1 MGFLAP
7 WFLAGLA
14 VAALPLWLHLLR
26 QFKRTPLPFSSLM
39 FFERRVQSSTKHRRL
54 RYLTLL
60 SLRLLLLIL
69 LVLAFANPFVT
80 RVLPASGK
88 RTLTVIA
95 VDRSFSMRAGNRM
108 ARAKGEAEG
117 VIRSLGGRDMAQV
130 IAFDAHVESLTSM
143 DTNHPALTEAV
154 DSIQPGDLTSSYG
167 ELARALRILA
177 SSKGTRLQVHLF
189 SDMQQSSMPS
199 NFRDLQLGPD
209 TSLILHSAESGNV
222 ANWAVESVNT
232 AARIF
237 ETKHTKL
244 DATIAGWQTPSAPKK
259 VTLLLDG
266 RPVASQDISIS
277 ANGHASVQFL
287 GFDVPYGAHR
297 GALEITPHDDLAAD
311 DRFQFSVEHV
321 DPKPVLFLYAGGRGR
336 SAFYY
341 KAALESSGDTG
352 LRVEPFAVEQ
362 VSNRDLTPYAFVV
375 LNDVGELDAQATQKI
390 CNYVQAGGA
399 ALIVAGPATL
409 RAGRLPLSSGRPSP
423 DTQAQG
429 IGAVD
434 DQNPAMAGG
443 GHFQN
448 VQFFGATHIAFKP
461 GAAVIAKLAN
471 GTPLLTEEKMGEG
484 RALIFSSTLDNSTN
498 DFPLHASYLPFV
510 AQTARYLSGTEEAMG
525 SAVAG
530 SPISLRRTAADKTAA
545 DVISPD
551 GKHPLTLKEATT
563 ALSFDL
569 LGEGFYEIGRA
580 GGQRRSIAVH
590 ADRRESNLQ
599 PVPAETLELWRNTGG
614 TTFRQAEGVTP
625 DQVQPFSFWR
635 YLMIL
640 ALVAAVAES
649 MFGSQYLRK
658 ERGTA

>member
-54 RYLTLL
+54 RYFTLL
-60 SLRLLLLIL
+60 SLRILLLAL
-69 LVLAFANPFVT
+69 LALAFANPFVN
-80 RVLPASGK
+80 RILPASGK
-88 RTLTVIA
+88 RTLTVLA

-108 ARAKGEAEG
+108 ERAKAEAES
-117 VIRSLGGRDMAQV
+117 VIRSLGGRDMAEV

-143 DTNHPALTEAV
+143 DMNHAALTSAV
-154 DSIQPGDLTSSYG
+154 SSIQPNDLTSSYG

-177 SSKGTRLQVHLF
+177 ASKGTRLQVHLF

-199 NFRDLQLGPD
+199 NFRDLQLGSD
-209 TSLILHSAESGNV
+209 TALVLHSSEKGSV
-222 ANWAVESVNT
+222 PNWAVESVST
-232 AARIF
+232 APRIF
-237 ETKHTKL
+237 EAKHTRL
-244 DATIAGWQTPSAPKK
+244 DATLAGWQTPLASRK

-266 RPVASQDISIS
+266 KPVTSQEVSIP
-277 ANGHASVQFL
+277 ANGHATVQFL

-297 GALEITPHDDLAAD
+297 GALEITPHDDLAD
-311 DRFQFSVEHV
+311 DDHFRFSVEHA
-321 DPKPVLFLYAGGRGR
+321 DPKPVLFLYASGRGR

-341 KAALESSGDTG
+341 KAALESSGDIG

-375 LNDVGELDAQATQKI
+375 LNDVGELDPQATQKI

-409 RAGRLPLSSGRPSP
+409 RSGRLPLSSGRPSP
-423 DTQAQG
+423 DPQAQG
-429 IGAVD
+429 IGSVD
-434 DQNPAMAGG
+434 DQNPALAGG

-448 VQFFGATHIAFKP
+448 VQFFGATHITFKP

-484 RALIFSSTLDNSTN
+484 RALVFSSTLDNSTN
-498 DFPLHASYLPFV
+498 DFPLHAAYLPFV
-510 AQTARYLSGTEEAMG
+510 AQTARYLSGTEEALG
-525 SAVAG
+525 SVVAG
-530 SPISLRRTAADKTAA
+530 TPISLRKTAADKTAA
-545 DVISPD
+545 DVVSPD
-551 GKHPLTLKEATT
+551 GKHPLTLNQATNT
-563 ALSFDL
+563 LSFDL
-569 LGEGFYEIGRA
+569 LQEGFYEIGRA
-580 GGQRRSIAVH
+580 GGQRRLIAVH
-590 ADRRESNLQ
+590 ADRRESNLL
-599 PVPAETLELWRNTGG
+599 PVPNETLELWRNTGG
-614 TTFRQAEGVTP
+614 TASHQADGMTP
-625 DQVQPFSFWR
+625 EQVQPVSFWR
-635 YLMIL
+635 YLMVL

-649 MFGSQYLRK
+649 IFGSRYLRK
-658 ERGTA
+658 EKGTA

>member
-1 MGFLAP
+1 MGLLAP

-14 VAALPLWLHLLR
+14 VAALPFWLHLLR
-26 QFKRTPLPFSSLM
+26 KFKRTPLPFSSLM

-60 SLRLLLLIL
+60 SLRMLLLTL
-69 LVLAFANPFVT
+69 LALAFANPFIN

-88 RTLTVIA
+88 RMLTVIA
-95 VDRSFSMRAGNRM
+95 VDRSFSMRAGSRM
-108 ARAKGEAEG
+108 ARAKAGADSA
-117 VIRSLGGRDMAQV
+117 IHSLGGRDMAEV

-143 DTNHPALTEAV
+143 DMNRSALAAAV
-154 DSIQPGDLTSSYG
+154 DSIQPNDLTSSYG

-177 SSKGTRLQVHLF
+177 ASKGTRLQVHLF

-209 TSLILHSAESGNV
+209 TALILHSVDTGSAP
-222 ANWAVESVNT
+222 NWAIESVST
-232 AARIF
+232 APRIF

-244 DATIAGWQTPSAPKK
+244 DATLAGWQTPSASKK

-266 RPVASQDISIS
+266 KPVASQDISVP

-287 GFDVPYGAHR
+287 NFDVPYGAHR
-297 GALEITPHDDLAAD
+297 GAVEVTPHDDLAAD
-311 DRFQFSVEHV
+311 DHFQFSVEHA

-341 KAALESSGDTG
+341 KAALESSGETG

-375 LNDVGELDAQATQKI
+375 LNDVGELDPQVTQKI

-399 ALIVAGPATL
+399 VLIVAGPATL

-423 DTQAQG
+423 DGQTQG
-429 IGAVD
+429 IGSVD
-434 DQNPAMAGG
+434 DGNPAMAGG

-448 VQFFGATHIAFKP
+448 VQFYGATHLTFKP
-461 GAAVIAKLAN
+461 GAIVIAKLAN

-484 RALIFSSTLDNSTN
+484 RALIFASTLDNSTN
-498 DFPLHASYLPFV
+498 DFPLHAAYLPFV
-510 AQTARYLSGTEEAMG
+510 AQTARYLSGTEEAIG
-525 SAVAG
+525 SVVAG
-530 SPISLRRTAADKTAA
+530 TPISLRRTAADKTTA

-551 GKHPLTLKEATT
+551 GRHLLTLSEATNT
-563 ALSFDL
+563 LSFDL
-569 LGEGFYEIGRA
+569 LQEGFYEVSRA
-580 GGQRRSIAVH
+580 GGQRRLMAVH

-614 TTFRQAEGVTP
+614 TALRQAGGAAPE
-625 DQVQPFSFWR
+625 QVQPVSFWR

-640 ALVAAVAES
+640 ALVATLAES
-649 MFGSQYLRK
+649 IFGSRYLRK
-658 ERGTA
+658 EKATA